1 MGAARLSC
9 VSLSPP
15 ALLTLSS
22 PLEAKS
28 PKDQG
33 TLRKLLHVN
42 ASAQLE
48 HPGYAGP
55 CLPAAALVPG
65 LSALDRKVTPLQKE
79 LQDTLKGLL
88 GSSDR
93 GSFAVPTQ
101 YGWVLGEPRTPPY

>member
-1 MGAARLSC
+1 M
-9 VSLSPP
+9 SPTWPACP

-101 YGWVLGEPRTPPY
+101 YGWVLGEPPTPPC